1 MPIYNFRNNETGE
14 EFQDMMSMSELDKYL
29 EENKH
34 ITQMLSAPAIVD
46 PTRVGLRKPDSGFRD
61 VLKKIKSKHIRSNIN
76 TW

>member
-1 MPIYNFRNNETGE
+1 MPIYNFINNETGE
-14 EFQDMMSMSELDKYL
+14 EFQDLMSIADKEKFL

-34 ITQMLSAPAIVD
+34 ITQQLSAPAIAD